1 VTLQASDE
9 RPHALADRDKVV
21 QVLTNLL
28 SNAPKFTSP
37 GGQVWIRT
45 FPQGGPGAHRG
56 AGHGNR
62 NPARAGRGDLRV

>member
-1 VTLQASDE
+1 MTLQASDE

-45 FPQGGPGAHRG
+45 LPQGGLALIEVQDTGTGIPPG
-56 AGHGNR
+56 
-62 NPARAGRGDLRV
+62 